1 MEYLV
6 TTLRGN
12 DREIISRH
20 SSLQEA
26 MEAGEKIWN
35 EVPKG
40 VIVSCISGTLD
51 EAGKLT
57 GRYLLYNS
65 WF

>member
-26 MEAGEKIWN
+26 MEAGEKIWE

-40 VIVSCISGTLD
+40 VTVSCISGTLD
-51 EAGKLT
+51 DAGRLT
-57 GRYLLYNS
+57 GKYLLYNS